1 MIIRNMLL
9 EDGDRVLEI
18 YKQGIDS
25 GKATFTTTYPTW
37 EEWDKGHYNV
47 CRYVAV
53 CEDEVVGFVAVSPT
67 SAKSHYSGV
76 VEVTIYLDE
85 QFHHRGIG
93 TALLDKLVEEAPKQG
108 FWCLYSS
115 IFSDNKNSLK
125 LHQKCGFR
133 TIGYR
138 ERLAKDRFGNWRDT
152 IMMEY
157 RFSDAIV
164 AETYVW
170 K

>member
-1 MIIRNMLL
+1 MIIRDMLP
-9 EDGDRVLEI
+9 EDWDRVFDI

-37 EEWDKGHYNV
+37 EEWDMGHCKN

-53 CEDEVVGFVAVSPT
+53 CEGEIAGFVAVSPT
-67 SAKSHYSGV
+67 SAKPHYSGV

-85 QFHHRGIG
+85 KFHHRGIG
-93 TALLDKLVEEAPKQG
+93 TALLAKLVEEAPKNG

-115 IFSDNKNSLK
+115 IYSDNDNSLK
-125 LHQKCGFR
+125 LHEKCGFR

-138 ERLAKDRFGNWRDT
+138 ERLAKDRFGNWKDT

-157 RFSDAIV
+157 RFPDEMV
-164 AETYVW
+164 KEN
-170 K
+170 